1 MFDINFDVLPKA
13 MDASLKKQQTIA
25 QNLANYNTP
34 NYKRKTVAFEEEL
47 SKALGNNNELKLKT
61 TKARHLNN
69 TLSYKKVQGEVKT
82 QDHTSLRNDGNNV
95 DIDAEVSDMV
105 QNTLKFN
112 GLSRMMTYAIN
123 RYSTAIRSVR

>member
-13 MDASLKKQQTIA
+13 MDASLKKQQTIS
-25 QNLANYNTP
+25 QNIANYNTP

-47 SKALGNNNELKLKT
+47 AKALGDNNELKLKT
-61 TKARHLNN
+61 TKDRHLNN

-82 QDHTSLRNDGNNV
+82 QDNTSLRNDGNNV

-105 QNTLKFN
+105 QNTLKYN